1 MSTSPKLTF
10 VKKFLGDRIKQM
22 QLYITTYGSFLH
34 IKDGMFQVKYTE
46 DDKTVKKKIPPK
58 KVSAI
63 VMDRG
68 TSLTYEAVK
77 TALSHNIDIV
87 FAEGD
92 GAPIGRIWHS
102 KLGST
107 TRIRKRQLE
116 VSMNTEAI
124 PWVKKWVADKINN
137 QMDFI
142 KELKKHR
149 KVKEAQIHDV
159 LEKLEILTEKIGKL
173 DGKSVSDIADSIRG
187 YEGTAGRHYFG
198 LLSSLL
204 AKEYQFNGRS
214 YRPAEDPFNAF
225 LNYGYGILYSRIEK
239 CIMIAGLDPYVGF
252 LHRDDYNQTSFVFDF
267 IEPYRPFVDLTVYR
281 LFSGK
286 KVSGSHYHEITNGI
300 GLTKEGKKLIIESF
314 IKRFDTDKIRYRGRN
329 QTRMNAIQQDAHTF
343 ANKLIET

>member
-1 MSTSPKLTF
+1 
-10 VKKFLGDRIKQM
+10 M

-34 IKDGMFQVKYTE
+34 IKDGMFQVKYTNE
-46 DDKTVKKKIPPK
+46 EGKKVKKRVPAK
-58 KVSAI
+58 KVTTI
-63 VMDRG
+63 VLDRG

-77 TALSHNIDIV
+77 TALSHNVDIV

-92 GAPIGRIWHS
+92 GAPIGRVWHS

-107 TRIRKRQLE
+107 TKIRKRQLE
-116 VSMNTEAI
+116 ASMNHESI
-124 PWVKKWVADKINN
+124 PWVKQWVSDKVHN
-137 QMDFI
+137 QIDFI

-149 KVKEAQIHDV
+149 KARKEEIDDV
-159 LEKLEILTEKIGKL
+159 LDKMEAVIGKIDTL
-173 DGKSVSDIADSIRG
+173 EGETMADIAGSIRG
-187 YEGTAGRHYFG
+187 YEGTAGRYYFG

-204 AKEYQFNGRS
+204 TKEHQFKGRS

-239 CIMIAGLDPYVGF
+239 AIMIAGLDPYVGF

-286 KVSGSHYHEITNGI
+286 KASQDHYREITNGI
-300 GLTKEGKKLIIESF
+300 GLTKDGKKLIVENF
-314 IKRFDTDKIRYRGRN
+314 IQRFDIDKVRYRGRN

-343 ANKLIET
+343 ANKLIEI

>member
-1 MSTSPKLTF
+1 
-10 VKKFLGDRIKQM
+10 M
-22 QLYITTYGSFLH
+22 QIYITTFGSFLH
-34 IKDGMFQVKYTE
+34 IQDGMFQVKFTDE
-46 DDKTVKKKIPPK
+46 DGKAVKKKIPPK
-58 KVSAI
+58 KVTSI
-63 VMDRG
+63 VLDRG

-92 GAPIGRIWHS
+92 GAPIGRVWHS

-116 VSMNTEAI
+116 ASLNAEAI
-124 PWVKKWVADKINN
+124 PWVKSWVKDKIGN
-137 QMDFI
+137 QIDLL

-149 KVKEAQIHDV
+149 KAQENQIEEV
-159 LEKLEILTEKIGKL
+159 IKIITSLISKVDNLNGET
-173 DGKSVSDIADSIRG
+173 VNNIADSIRG

-204 AKEYQFNGRS
+204 PKEYRFKGRS
-214 YRPAEDPFNAF
+214 YRPAEDAFNAF

-239 CIMIAGLDPYVGF
+239 AIMIAGLDPYVGF

-267 IEPYRPFVDLTVYR
+267 IEPYRPFVDITVYR

-286 KVSGSHYHEITNGI
+286 KVNKDHYHDIPNGI
-300 GLTKEGKKLIIESF
+300 GLTKEGKKLIVESF
-314 IKRFDTDKIRYRGRN
+314 IKRFDVDKIRYRGRN

-343 ANKLIET
+343 ANTLIEV

>member
-1 MSTSPKLTF
+1 
-10 VKKFLGDRIKQM
+10 M

-34 IKDGMFQVKYTE
+34 IKDGMFQVKYTDE
-46 DDKTVKKKIPPK
+46 EGETVKKKVPPK
-58 KVSAI
+58 KVTAI
-63 VMDRG
+63 VLDKG

-92 GAPIGRIWHS
+92 GAPIGRVWHS

-116 VSMNTEAI
+116 ASMNSEAI
-124 PWVKKWVADKINN
+124 PWVKNWVKDKISN
-137 QMDFI
+137 QVEFV
-142 KELKKHR
+142 KQLKKHR
-149 KVKEAQIHDV
+149 KARENQIDDV
-159 LEKLEILTEKIGKL
+159 VIKMESLIEKINNLEGEIV
-173 DGKSVSDIADSIRG
+173 GDIADSIRG
-187 YEGTAGRHYFG
+187 YEGTSGRIYFG

-204 AKEYQFNGRS
+204 SKEYRFNGRS

-286 KVSGSHYHEITNGI
+286 KVNQDHYLDITNGI
-300 GLTKEGKKLIIESF
+300 GLTKQGKQLIVEAF
-314 IKRFDTDKIRYRGRN
+314 VKRFDTDKIRYRGRN

-343 ANKLIET
+343 ANKLIEVK

>member
-1 MSTSPKLTF
+1 
-10 VKKFLGDRIKQM
+10 M
-22 QLYITTYGSFLH
+22 QLYITTFGSFLH
-34 IKDGMFQVKYTE
+34 IKDGMFQVKFTE
-46 DDKTVKKKIPPK
+46 DGKKIKKKIPPK

-63 VMDRG
+63 VLDRG

-77 TALSHNIDIV
+77 TALTHNIDIV
-87 FAEGD
+87 FADGD
-92 GAPIGRIWHS
+92 GAPIGRVWHS

-107 TRIRKRQLE
+107 TKIRKRQLQA
-116 VSMNTEAI
+116 SMNEEAI
-124 PWVKKWVADKINN
+124 LWIKAWVTDKVNN
-137 QMDFI
+137 QIDFI

-149 KVKEAQIHDV
+149 KAQEDEINSV
-159 LEKLEILTEKIGKL
+159 LDKMDAVVGKIDALEGEVIT
-173 DGKSVSDIADSIRG
+173 DIADSLRG
-187 YEGTAGRHYFG
+187 YEGTAGRYYFG

-204 AKEYQFNGRS
+204 VKEHQFKGRS

-267 IEPYRPFVDLTVYR
+267 IEPYRPFMDLTIYR

-286 KVSGSHYHEITNGI
+286 KVNKDHYHEITNGI
-300 GLTKEGKKLIIESF
+300 GLTKEGKKLIVESF
-314 IKRFDTDKIRYRGRN
+314 IQRFDTDKIRYRGRN

-343 ANKLIET
+343 ANKLIEI

>member
-1 MSTSPKLTF
+1 
-10 VKKFLGDRIKQM
+10 M

-34 IKDGMFQVKYTE
+34 IKDGMFQVKYTNE
-46 DDKTVKKKIPPK
+46 DGEKVKKKIPAK
-58 KVSAI
+58 KVSSI
-63 VMDRG
+63 ILDRG

-77 TALSHNIDIV
+77 TALTHNIDIV

-92 GAPIGRIWHS
+92 GAPIGRVWHS

-107 TRIRKRQLE
+107 TKIRKRQLE
-116 VSMNTEAI
+116 ASMNAECI
-124 PWVKKWVADKINN
+124 PWVKKWVTDKVNN
-137 QMDFI
+137 QIDFI

-149 KVKEAQIHDV
+149 KARQKEIDDTLDKMEALID
-159 LEKLEILTEKIGKL
+159 KIERLNG
-173 DGKSVSDIADSIRG
+173 DTITDIADSIRG
-187 YEGTAGRHYFG
+187 YEGTAGRYYFG

-204 AKEYQFNGRS
+204 VKQYQFNGRS

-239 CIMIAGLDPYVGF
+239 AIMIAGLDPYVGF

-286 KVSGSHYHEITNGI
+286 KVTTDHYYEITNGI
-300 GLTKEGKKLIIESF
+300 GLSKEGKKLVVESF
-314 IKRFDTDKIRYRGRN
+314 IQRFDTDKIRYRGRN

-343 ANKLIET
+343 ANKLIEI

>member
-1 MSTSPKLTF
+1 
-10 VKKFLGDRIKQM
+10 M
-22 QLYITTYGSFLH
+22 QLYITTFGSFLH

-46 DDKTVKKKIPPK
+46 NGEKIKKKIPPK

-77 TALSHNIDIV
+77 TALEHNIDIV

-92 GAPIGRIWHS
+92 GAPIGRVWHS

-107 TRIRKRQLE
+107 TKIRKRQLE
-116 VSMNTEAI
+116 ASLNAEAVE
-124 PWVKKWVADKINN
+124 WVKTWVTAKINN
-137 QMDFI
+137 QIDFV

-149 KVKEAQIHDV
+149 TAKADQIDDV
-159 LEKLEILTEKIGKL
+159 LARMESLSDKVRNLTGGVIT
-173 DGKSVSDIADSIRG
+173 DISDTLRG
-187 YEGTAGRHYFG
+187 YEGTAGRFYFQ

-204 AKEYQFNGRS
+204 VKEHQFKGRS

-225 LNYGYGILYSRIEK
+225 LNYGYGILYSRIER

-286 KVSGSHYHEITNGI
+286 KVNGDHFLEIKNGV
-300 GLTKEGKKLIIESF
+300 GLTKEGKKLIVESF

-329 QTRMNAIQQDAHTF
+329 QTRMNAIQMDAHAF
-343 ANKLIET
+343 ANN

>member
-1 MSTSPKLTF
+1 
-10 VKKFLGDRIKQM
+10 M
-22 QLYITTYGSFLH
+22 QLYITTFGAFLH

-46 DDKTVKKKIPPK
+46 DGETVKKKIPPK

-63 VMDRG
+63 VLDRG

-92 GAPIGRIWHS
+92 GAPIGRVWHS

-116 VSMNTEAI
+116 ASMNREAI
-124 PWVKKWVADKINN
+124 PWVKAWVTDKVNN
-137 QMDFI
+137 QIDFI
-142 KELKKHR
+142 RELKKHR
-149 KVKEAQIHDV
+149 KTKEAEINDV
-159 LEKLEILTEKIGKL
+159 LEKMERISQKVAVLNGDTIT
-173 DGKSVSDIADSIRG
+173 DIADSIRG
-187 YEGTAGRHYFG
+187 YEGTAGRYYFG

-204 AKEYQFNGRS
+204 TKEHQFKGRS
-214 YRPAEDPFNAF
+214 YRPAADPFNAF

-286 KVSGSHYHEITNGI
+286 KVTKDHYHEITNGV
-300 GLTKEGKKLIIESF
+300 GLTKEGKKMIVESF
-314 IKRFDTDKIRYRGRN
+314 IQRFDTDKIRYRGRN

-343 ANKLIET
+343 ANKLIEI

>member
-1 MSTSPKLTF
+1 
-10 VKKFLGDRIKQM
+10 M

-46 DDKTVKKKIPPK
+46 DGETVKKKIPPK

-63 VMDRG
+63 VLDKG

-92 GAPIGRIWHS
+92 GAPIGRVWHS

-107 TRIRKRQLE
+107 TKIRKRQLE
-116 VSMNTEAI
+116 ASLNEEAVT
-124 PWVKKWVADKINN
+124 WVKIWVTDKIAN
-137 QMDFI
+137 QIDFI
-142 KELKKHR
+142 KKLKKHR
-149 KVKEAQIHDV
+149 KAKEDKINEV
-159 LEKLEILTEKIGKL
+159 LEKLESAVAKVENLNGDTI
-173 DGKSVSDIADSIRG
+173 VDIADTIRG
-187 YEGTAGRHYFG
+187 YEGTAGRYYFG

-204 AKEYQFNGRS
+204 SKEYQFDGRS

-286 KVSGSHYHEITNGI
+286 KVTKDHYHEITNGV
-300 GLTKEGKKLIIESF
+300 GLTKEGKKLIVESF

-329 QTRMNAIQQDAHTF
+329 QTRMNAMQQDAHTF
-343 ANKLIET
+343 ANKLIEV

>member
-1 MSTSPKLTF
+1 
-10 VKKFLGDRIKQM
+10 M
-22 QLYITTYGSFLH
+22 QLYITTFGSFLH

-46 DDKTVKKKIPPK
+46 DGEKIKKKIPPK

-77 TALSHNIDIV
+77 TALEHNIDIV

-92 GAPIGRIWHS
+92 GAPIGRVWHS

-107 TRIRKRQLE
+107 TKIRKRQLE
-116 VSMNTEAI
+116 ASLNAEAVE
-124 PWVKKWVADKINN
+124 WVKTWVTAKINN
-137 QMDFI
+137 QIDFV

-149 KVKEAQIHDV
+149 TAKADQIDDV
-159 LEKLEILTEKIGKL
+159 LARMESLSDKVRNLTGGVIT
-173 DGKSVSDIADSIRG
+173 DISDTLRG
-187 YEGTAGRHYFG
+187 YEGTAGRFYFQ

-204 AKEYQFNGRS
+204 VKEHQFKGRS

-225 LNYGYGILYSRIEK
+225 LNYGYGILYSRIER

-286 KVSGSHYHEITNGI
+286 KVNGDHFLEIKNGV
-300 GLTKEGKKLIIESF
+300 GLTKEGKKLIVESF

-329 QTRMNAIQQDAHTF
+329 QTRMNAIQMDAHAF
-343 ANKLIET
+343 ANKLIEI

>member
-1 MSTSPKLTF
+1 
-10 VKKFLGDRIKQM
+10 M

-46 DDKTVKKKIPPK
+46 DGETIKKKIPPK

-63 VMDRG
+63 VLDKG

-92 GAPIGRIWHS
+92 GAPIGRVWHS

-116 VSMNTEAI
+116 ASMNSEAI
-124 PWVKKWVADKINN
+124 PWVKTWVTDKINN
-137 QMDFI
+137 QIAFI

-149 KVKEAQIHDV
+149 KTKEKQINDV
-159 LEKLEILTEKIGKL
+159 LEKMEALIQKVEQLSGE
-173 DGKSVSDIADSIRG
+173 SVTDIAESIRG
-187 YEGTAGRHYFG
+187 YEGTAGRFYFG

-204 AKEYQFNGRS
+204 TKEYQFKGRS

-286 KVSGSHYHEITNGI
+286 KVNKDHYHEITNGV
-300 GLTKEGKKLIIESF
+300 GLTKEGKKMIVESF
-314 IKRFDTDKIRYRGRN
+314 IQRFDTDKIRYRGRN

-343 ANKLIET
+343 ANKLIEI

>member
-1 MSTSPKLTF
+1 
-10 VKKFLGDRIKQM
+10 M
-22 QLYITTYGSFLH
+22 QLYITTFGSFLH
-34 IKDGMFQVKYTE
+34 IKDGMFQVQYTE
-46 DDKTVKKKIPPK
+46 DGEKVKKKIPAK
-58 KVSAI
+58 KVTSI
-63 VMDRG
+63 ILDKG

-92 GAPIGRIWHS
+92 GAPIGRVWHS

-116 VSMNTEAI
+116 ASMNAECI
-124 PWVKKWVADKINN
+124 PWIKTWVTDKVSSQI
-137 QMDFI
+137 DFI
-142 KELKKHR
+142 KDLKRHR
-149 KVKEAQIHDV
+149 QAKKDEIDNV
-159 LEKLEILTEKIGKL
+159 LNKIESIIEKIEAL
-173 DGKSVSDIADSIRG
+173 DGDTIEDIAGTIRG
-187 YEGTAGRHYFG
+187 YEGTAGRYYFG

-204 AKEYQFNGRS
+204 SKEYQFKGRS

-286 KVSGSHYHEITNGI
+286 KVNRDHYREITNGI
-300 GLTKEGKKLIIESF
+300 GLTKEGKKLIVENF
-314 IKRFDTDKIRYRGRN
+314 IQRFDVDKIRYRGRN
-329 QTRMNAIQQDAHTF
+329 QSRMNAIQQDAHTF
-343 ANKLIET
+343 ANKLIEI